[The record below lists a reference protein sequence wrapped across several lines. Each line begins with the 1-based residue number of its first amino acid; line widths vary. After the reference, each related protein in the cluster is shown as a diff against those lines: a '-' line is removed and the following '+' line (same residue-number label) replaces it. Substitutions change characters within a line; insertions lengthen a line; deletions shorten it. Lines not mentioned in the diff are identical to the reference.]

1 MVLLQTVIKKAFI
14 KVQNIKVRNDIVV
27 RMSVVRSA
35 ILVLAGLPLIIMLGV
50 FMLPRNMDTALAQ
63 SMDTTEKNTVSQERL
78 REQEILAQ
86 YQEYCHR
93 FEAVEQRADIAENG
107 FAVVETQI
115 FPIAIAGYAEDA
127 VSMLPAFDQKYNRM
141 VLFFVESSG
150 KVIYKTDQLETN
162 HCIRGQVKQP
172 KMEIAAIGFQDL
184 DLDGQM
190 DIVLITLCENESG
203 ALADKTYKVGDVLF
217 QDHNRLGFYRDYRIA
232 DKINRFGMNKSA
244 KLITAFVRDG
254 YSTEF
259 LYTAATLEELQ
270 QNNLQVIEEQC
281 YFRTFGKLGRLQVVP
296 GTYRIADYDVF
307 LIYLV
312 NEDGYIVSSI
322 QPMEDYDN
330 FYALNGITCKDIDGD
345 GLKDMVVLAKY
356 SYDGGGGQLTVK
368 SDYNIYYQR
377 TGGFSADTEIKAQ
390 YPCSEEDTMETIV
403 TKAREYWG
411 WKIEN
416 D

>member
-14 KVQNIKVRNDIVV
+14 KVQNIRVRNDIVV

-150 KVIYKTDQLETN
+150 RVIYKTDQLETN

-259 LYTAATLEELQ
+259 LLS
-270 QNNLQVIEEQC
+270 
-281 YFRTFGKLGRLQVVP
+281 
-296 GTYRIADYDVF
+296 
-307 LIYLV
+307 LIH
-312 NEDGYIVSSI
+312 I
-322 QPMEDYDN
+322 
-330 FYALNGITCKDIDGD
+330 
-345 GLKDMVVLAKY
+345 
-356 SYDGGGGQLTVK
+356 
-368 SDYNIYYQR
+368 
-377 TGGFSADTEIKAQ
+377 
-390 YPCSEEDTMETIV
+390 
-403 TKAREYWG
+403 
-411 WKIEN
+411 
-416 D
+416 